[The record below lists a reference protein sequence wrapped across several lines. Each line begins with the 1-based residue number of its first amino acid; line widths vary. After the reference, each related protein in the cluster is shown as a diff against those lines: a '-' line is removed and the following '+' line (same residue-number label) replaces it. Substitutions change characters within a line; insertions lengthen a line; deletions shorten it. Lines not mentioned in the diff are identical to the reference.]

1 MERLIHG
8 ATRLLLWLSG
18 LSLFGL
24 ACITVME
31 VILRYAGSPTSWAN
45 DFVGYGLAFSLFF
58 AFPEVTRVKGHVA
71 ITFLMDNLPN
81 RLSLVRFMN
90 LVSFLVVA
98 VTIYVAVQVFFVQL
112 STGVQTVS
120 ATPIPKSWLNAGLII
135 GLSVAA
141 LEFLL
146 HIVHS
151 DSSLHCCFVSRG
163 VDCSLFVACLSP
175 THLSRFLVGECGHST
190 LPDRAI
196 RLRHVC

>member
-1 MERLIHG
+1 MERLIHS

-31 VILRYAGSPTSWAN
+31 VILRYVGSPTSWAN

-81 RLSLVRFMN
+81 RLSLVRVMN
-90 LVSFLVVA
+90 FVASLVVA
-98 VTIYVAVQVFFVQL
+98 VTVYVAVQVFFVQL

-146 HIVHS
+146 QIVHS
-151 DSSLHCCFVSRG
+151 DSSQHG
-163 VDCSLFVACLSP
+163 
-175 THLSRFLVGECGHST
+175 
-190 LPDRAI
+190 
-196 RLRHVC
+196 

>member
-18 LSLFGL
+18 ACLFGL

-31 VILRYAGSPTSWAN
+31 IVLRYAGSPTSWAN

-81 RLSLVRFMN
+81 RLSLVRVMN
-90 LVSFLVVA
+90 LIAFTVVA
-98 VTIYVAVQVFFVQL
+98 ITVYVAVQVFFAQL

-120 ATPIPKSWLNAGLII
+120 ATPIPKYWLNAGLIV
-135 GLSVAA
+135 GLSVAS

-146 HIVHS
+146 QVVRS
-151 DSSLHCCFVSRG
+151 DTPHHG
-163 VDCSLFVACLSP
+163 
-175 THLSRFLVGECGHST
+175 
-190 LPDRAI
+190 
-196 RLRHVC
+196 

>member
-1 MERLIHG
+1 MERLVHG

-18 LSLFGL
+18 LCLFGI

-31 VILRYAGSPTSWAN
+31 IVLRYAGSPTSWAN

-81 RLSLVRFMN
+81 RLSLVRVMN
-90 LVSFLVVA
+90 LVAFLVVA
-98 VTIYVAVQVFFVQL
+98 VTIYVAVQVFFVQV

-146 HIVHS
+146 QIVLS
-151 DSSLHCCFVSRG
+151 DSSQHG
-163 VDCSLFVACLSP
+163 
-175 THLSRFLVGECGHST
+175 
-190 LPDRAI
+190 
-196 RLRHVC
+196 

>member
-31 VILRYAGSPTSWAN
+31 VILRYVGSPTSWAN

-81 RLSLVRFMN
+81 RLSLVRVMN
-90 LVSFLVVA
+90 FVAFLVVA
-98 VTIYVAVQVFFVQL
+98 VTVYVAVQVFFVQL

-146 HIVHS
+146 QIVRW
-151 DSSLHCCFVSRG
+151 DSSQHG
-163 VDCSLFVACLSP
+163 
-175 THLSRFLVGECGHST
+175 
-190 LPDRAI
+190 
-196 RLRHVC
+196 

>member
-81 RLSLVRFMN
+81 RLSLVRVMN
-90 LVSFLVVA
+90 LVAFLVVA

-146 HIVHS
+146 QIVHL
-151 DSSLHCCFVSRG
+151 DSSQHG
-163 VDCSLFVACLSP
+163 
-175 THLSRFLVGECGHST
+175 
-190 LPDRAI
+190 
-196 RLRHVC
+196 

>member
-81 RLSLVRFMN
+81 RLSLVRVMN
-90 LVSFLVVA
+90 LVAFLVVA
-98 VTIYVAVQVFFVQL
+98 VTLYVAVQVFFVQV

-146 HIVHS
+146 QIVHS
-151 DSSLHCCFVSRG
+151 DSSQHG
-163 VDCSLFVACLSP
+163 
-175 THLSRFLVGECGHST
+175 
-190 LPDRAI
+190 
-196 RLRHVC
+196 

>member
-31 VILRYAGSPTSWAN
+31 VILRYVGSPTSWAN

-81 RLSLVRFMN
+81 RLSLVRLMN
-90 LVSFLVVA
+90 FVAFLVVG
-98 VTIYVAVQVFFVQL
+98 VTVYVAVQVFFVQL

-146 HIVHS
+146 QIVHS
-151 DSSLHCCFVSRG
+151 DSSQHG
-163 VDCSLFVACLSP
+163 
-175 THLSRFLVGECGHST
+175 
-190 LPDRAI
+190 
-196 RLRHVC
+196 

>member
-81 RLSLVRFMN
+81 RLSLVRVMN
-90 LVSFLVVA
+90 LVAFLVVA

-120 ATPIPKSWLNAGLII
+120 ATPIPKSWLNAGLIV

-146 HIVHS
+146 QIVHS
-151 DSSLHCCFVSRG
+151 DSSQHG
-163 VDCSLFVACLSP
+163 
-175 THLSRFLVGECGHST
+175 
-190 LPDRAI
+190 
-196 RLRHVC
+196 

>member
-1 MERLIHG
+1 MLAIIHG

-18 LSLFGL
+18 LCLFGI

-31 VILRYAGSPTSWAN
+31 VVLRYSGSPTSWAN

-81 RLSLVRFMN
+81 RLSLVKVMN
-90 LVSFLVVA
+90 GVAFLVVA
-98 VTIYVAVQVFFVQL
+98 VTVYVAVQVFFVQL

-120 ATPIPKSWLNAGLII
+120 ATPIPKYWLNAGLII
-135 GLSVAA
+135 GLSVAG

-146 HIVHS
+146 QIGNS
-151 DSSLHCCFVSRG
+151 GSSNHG
-163 VDCSLFVACLSP
+163 
-175 THLSRFLVGECGHST
+175 
-190 LPDRAI
+190 
-196 RLRHVC
+196 

>member
-1 MERLIHG
+1 MERLIHS

-31 VILRYAGSPTSWAN
+31 VILRYVGSPTSWAN

-81 RLSLVRFMN
+81 RLSLVRVMN
-90 LVSFLVVA
+90 FVAFLVVA
-98 VTIYVAVQVFFVQL
+98 VTVYVAVQVFFVQL

-146 HIVHS
+146 QIVHS
-151 DSSLHCCFVSRG
+151 DSSQHG
-163 VDCSLFVACLSP
+163 
-175 THLSRFLVGECGHST
+175 
-190 LPDRAI
+190 
-196 RLRHVC
+196 

>member
-31 VILRYAGSPTSWAN
+31 VILRYVGSPTSWAN

-81 RLSLVRFMN
+81 RLSLIRVMN
-90 LVSFLVVA
+90 FVAFLVVA
-98 VTIYVAVQVFFVQL
+98 VTVYVAVQVFFVQV

-146 HIVHS
+146 QIVHS
-151 DSSLHCCFVSRG
+151 DSSQHG
-163 VDCSLFVACLSP
+163 
-175 THLSRFLVGECGHST
+175 
-190 LPDRAI
+190 
-196 RLRHVC
+196 

>member
-1 MERLIHG
+1 MLAIIHG

-18 LSLFGL
+18 LCLFGI

-31 VILRYAGSPTSWAN
+31 VVLRYAGSPTSWAN

-81 RLSLVRFMN
+81 RLSLVRVMN
-90 LVSFLVVA
+90 GVAFLVVA
-98 VTIYVAVQVFFVQL
+98 VTVYVAVQVFLVQL

-120 ATPIPKSWLNAGLII
+120 ATPIPKYWLNAGLIT

-146 HIVHS
+146 QIVN
-151 DSSLHCCFVSRG
+151 SSSSNNG
-163 VDCSLFVACLSP
+163 
-175 THLSRFLVGECGHST
+175 
-190 LPDRAI
+190 
-196 RLRHVC
+196 

>member
-81 RLSLVRFMN
+81 RLSLVRVMN
-90 LVSFLVVA
+90 LVAFLVVV

-146 HIVHS
+146 QIVHS
-151 DSSLHCCFVSRG
+151 DSSQHG
-163 VDCSLFVACLSP
+163 
-175 THLSRFLVGECGHST
+175 
-190 LPDRAI
+190 
-196 RLRHVC
+196 

>member
-31 VILRYAGSPTSWAN
+31 VILRYVGSPTSWAN

-58 AFPEVTRVKGHVA
+58 AFPEVMRVKGHVA

-81 RLSLVRFMN
+81 RLSLVRVMN
-90 LVSFLVVA
+90 FVAFLVVA
-98 VTIYVAVQVFFVQL
+98 VTVYVAVQVFFVQL

-146 HIVHS
+146 QIVHS
-151 DSSLHCCFVSRG
+151 DSSQHG
-163 VDCSLFVACLSP
+163 
-175 THLSRFLVGECGHST
+175 
-190 LPDRAI
+190 
-196 RLRHVC
+196 

>member
-81 RLSLVRFMN
+81 RLSLVRVMN
-90 LVSFLVVA
+90 LVAFLVVA

-146 HIVHS
+146 QIVHS
-151 DSSLHCCFVSRG
+151 DSSQHG
-163 VDCSLFVACLSP
+163 
-175 THLSRFLVGECGHST
+175 
-190 LPDRAI
+190 
-196 RLRHVC
+196 

>member
-81 RLSLVRFMN
+81 RLSLVRVMN
-90 LVSFLVVA
+90 FVAFLVVA
-98 VTIYVAVQVFFVQL
+98 VTVYVAVQVFFVQV

-146 HIVHS
+146 QIVHS
-151 DSSLHCCFVSRG
+151 DSSQHG
-163 VDCSLFVACLSP
+163 
-175 THLSRFLVGECGHST
+175 
-190 LPDRAI
+190 
-196 RLRHVC
+196 

>member
-1 MERLIHG
+1 MERLIHS

-31 VILRYAGSPTSWAN
+31 VILRYLGSPTSWAN

-81 RLSLVRFMN
+81 RLSLVRVMN
-90 LVSFLVVA
+90 FVAFLVVA
-98 VTIYVAVQVFFVQL
+98 VTVYVAVQVFFVQL

-146 HIVHS
+146 QAVRS
-151 DSSLHCCFVSRG
+151 DSSQHG
-163 VDCSLFVACLSP
+163 
-175 THLSRFLVGECGHST
+175 
-190 LPDRAI
+190 
-196 RLRHVC
+196 

>member
-1 MERLIHG
+1 MERLIHS
-8 ATRLLLWLSG
+8 ATRLLLGLSG

-31 VILRYAGSPTSWAN
+31 VILRYVGSPTSWAN

-81 RLSLVRFMN
+81 RLSLVRVMN
-90 LVSFLVVA
+90 FVAFLVVA
-98 VTIYVAVQVFFVQL
+98 VTVYVAVQVFFVQL

-146 HIVHS
+146 QIVHS
-151 DSSLHCCFVSRG
+151 DSSQHG
-163 VDCSLFVACLSP
+163 
-175 THLSRFLVGECGHST
+175 
-190 LPDRAI
+190 
-196 RLRHVC
+196 

>member
-31 VILRYAGSPTSWAN
+31 VILRYVGSPTSWAN

-81 RLSLVRFMN
+81 RLSLVRVMN
-90 LVSFLVVA
+90 FVAFLVVT
-98 VTIYVAVQVFFVQL
+98 VTVYVAVQVFFVQL

-146 HIVHS
+146 QIVHS
-151 DSSLHCCFVSRG
+151 DSSQHG
-163 VDCSLFVACLSP
+163 
-175 THLSRFLVGECGHST
+175 
-190 LPDRAI
+190 
-196 RLRHVC
+196 

>member
-81 RLSLVRFMN
+81 RLSLVRVMN
-90 LVSFLVVA
+90 LVAFLVVA

-146 HIVHS
+146 QIVHL
-151 DSSLHCCFVSRG
+151 DSSQHC
-163 VDCSLFVACLSP
+163 
-175 THLSRFLVGECGHST
+175 
-190 LPDRAI
+190 
-196 RLRHVC
+196 

>member
-71 ITFLMDNLPN
+71 N
-81 RLSLVRFMN
+81 RLSLVRVMN
-90 LVSFLVVA
+90 LVAFLVVA

-146 HIVHS
+146 QIMHS
-151 DSSLHCCFVSRG
+151 DSSQHG
-163 VDCSLFVACLSP
+163 
-175 THLSRFLVGECGHST
+175 
-190 LPDRAI
+190 
-196 RLRHVC
+196 

>member
-31 VILRYAGSPTSWAN
+31 IVLRYAGSPTSWAN

-71 ITFLMDNLPN
+71 ITFLVDNLPN
-81 RLSLVRFMN
+81 RLSLVRVMN
-90 LVSFLVVA
+90 LIAFIVVA
-98 VTIYVAVQVFFVQL
+98 ITVYVAVQVFLAQL

-120 ATPIPKSWLNAGLII
+120 ATPIPKYWLNAGLIV
-135 GLSVAA
+135 GLSVAS

-146 HIVHS
+146 QVVRS
-151 DSSLHCCFVSRG
+151 DTPHHG
-163 VDCSLFVACLSP
+163 
-175 THLSRFLVGECGHST
+175 
-190 LPDRAI
+190 
-196 RLRHVC
+196 

>member
-1 MERLIHG
+1 MLTIIHG

-18 LSLFGL
+18 LCLFGI

-31 VILRYAGSPTSWAN
+31 VVLRYAGSPTSWAN

-81 RLSLVRFMN
+81 RLSLVRVMN
-90 LVSFLVVA
+90 GVAFLVVV
-98 VTIYVAVQVFFVQL
+98 VTVYVAVQVFFVQL

-120 ATPIPKSWLNAGLII
+120 ATPIPKYWLNAGLIT

-146 HIVHS
+146 QIVN
-151 DSSLHCCFVSRG
+151 SSSSNNG
-163 VDCSLFVACLSP
+163 
-175 THLSRFLVGECGHST
+175 
-190 LPDRAI
+190 
-196 RLRHVC
+196 

>member
-18 LSLFGL
+18 LCLFGI

-31 VILRYAGSPTSWAN
+31 IFLRYAGSPTSWAN

-81 RLSLVRFMN
+81 RLSLVRVMN
-90 LVSFLVVA
+90 FVAFLVVA
-98 VTIYVAVQVFFVQL
+98 VTVYVAVQVFFVQL

-146 HIVHS
+146 QIVNS
-151 DSSLHCCFVSRG
+151 DSSQHG
-163 VDCSLFVACLSP
+163 
-175 THLSRFLVGECGHST
+175 
-190 LPDRAI
+190 
-196 RLRHVC
+196 

>member
-1 MERLIHG
+1 MLAIIHG

-18 LSLFGL
+18 LCLFGI

-31 VILRYAGSPTSWAN
+31 VVLRYAGSPTSWAN

-81 RLSLVRFMN
+81 RLSLVRVMN
-90 LVSFLVVA
+90 GIAFLVVA
-98 VTIYVAVQVFFVQL
+98 VTVYVAVQVFSVQL

-120 ATPIPKSWLNAGLII
+120 ATPIPKYWLNAGLIT

-146 HIVHS
+146 QIVNS
-151 DSSLHCCFVSRG
+151 NSSNNG
-163 VDCSLFVACLSP
+163 
-175 THLSRFLVGECGHST
+175 
-190 LPDRAI
+190 
-196 RLRHVC
+196 

>member
-1 MERLIHG
+1 MKRLIHG

-31 VILRYAGSPTSWAN
+31 VILRYVGSPTSWAN

-81 RLSLVRFMN
+81 RLSLVRVMN
-90 LVSFLVVA
+90 FVAFLVVA
-98 VTIYVAVQVFFVQL
+98 VTVYVAVQVFFVQL

-146 HIVHS
+146 QIVHS
-151 DSSLHCCFVSRG
+151 DSSQDG
-163 VDCSLFVACLSP
+163 
-175 THLSRFLVGECGHST
+175 
-190 LPDRAI
+190 
-196 RLRHVC
+196 

>member
-8 ATRLLLWLSG
+8 VTRLLLWLSG
-18 LSLFGL
+18 LCLFGI

-31 VILRYAGSPTSWAN
+31 IVLRYAGSPTSWAN

-81 RLSLVRFMN
+81 RLSLVRVMN
-90 LVSFLVVA
+90 FVAFLVVA
-98 VTIYVAVQVFFVQL
+98 VTVYVAVQVFFVQL

-146 HIVHS
+146 QIVNS
-151 DSSLHCCFVSRG
+151 DSSQHG
-163 VDCSLFVACLSP
+163 
-175 THLSRFLVGECGHST
+175 
-190 LPDRAI
+190 
-196 RLRHVC
+196 

>member
-8 ATRLLLWLSG
+8 ATQLLLWLSG

-31 VILRYAGSPTSWAN
+31 VILRYVGNPTSWAN

-58 AFPEVTRVKGHVA
+58 AFPEVTRVRGHVA

-81 RLSLVRFMN
+81 RLSLVRVMN
-90 LVSFLVVA
+90 FVAFLVVA
-98 VTIYVAVQVFFVQL
+98 VTVYVAVQVFFVQL

-120 ATPIPKSWLNAGLII
+120 ATPIPKSWLNAGLIV

-146 HIVHS
+146 QIVHS
-151 DSSLHCCFVSRG
+151 DSPQHG
-163 VDCSLFVACLSP
+163 
-175 THLSRFLVGECGHST
+175 
-190 LPDRAI
+190 
-196 RLRHVC
+196 

>member
-1 MERLIHG
+1 MLAIIHG

-18 LSLFGL
+18 LCLFGI

-31 VILRYAGSPTSWAN
+31 VVLRYAGSPTSWAN

-81 RLSLVRFMN
+81 RLSLVRVMN
-90 LVSFLVVA
+90 GIAFLVVA
-98 VTIYVAVQVFFVQL
+98 VTVYVAVQVFSVQL

-120 ATPIPKSWLNAGLII
+120 ATPIPKYWLNAGLIA

-146 HIVHS
+146 QIVN
-151 DSSLHCCFVSRG
+151 SSSSNNG
-163 VDCSLFVACLSP
+163 
-175 THLSRFLVGECGHST
+175 
-190 LPDRAI
+190 
-196 RLRHVC
+196 

>member
-81 RLSLVRFMN
+81 RLSLVRVMN
-90 LVSFLVVA
+90 LVAFLVVA
-98 VTIYVAVQVFFVQL
+98 VTIYVAVQVFFVQV

-146 HIVHS
+146 QIVHS
-151 DSSLHCCFVSRG
+151 DSSQNG
-163 VDCSLFVACLSP
+163 
-175 THLSRFLVGECGHST
+175 
-190 LPDRAI
+190 
-196 RLRHVC
+196 

>member
-31 VILRYAGSPTSWAN
+31 VILRYVGSPTSWAN

-81 RLSLVRFMN
+81 RLSLVRVMN
-90 LVSFLVVA
+90 FVAFLVVA
-98 VTIYVAVQVFFVQL
+98 VTVYVAVQVFFVQL

-146 HIVHS
+146 QIVHS
-151 DSSLHCCFVSRG
+151 DSAQHG
-163 VDCSLFVACLSP
+163 
-175 THLSRFLVGECGHST
+175 
-190 LPDRAI
+190 
-196 RLRHVC
+196 

>member
-1 MERLIHG
+1 MERLIHS
-8 ATRLLLWLSG
+8 ATWLLLWLSG

-31 VILRYAGSPTSWAN
+31 VILRYVGSPTSWAN

-81 RLSLVRFMN
+81 RLSLFRVMN
-90 LVSFLVVA
+90 FVAFLVVA
-98 VTIYVAVQVFFVQL
+98 VTVYVAIQVFFVQL

-146 HIVHS
+146 QIVHS
-151 DSSLHCCFVSRG
+151 DSSQHG
-163 VDCSLFVACLSP
+163 
-175 THLSRFLVGECGHST
+175 
-190 LPDRAI
+190 
-196 RLRHVC
+196 

>member
-81 RLSLVRFMN
+81 RLSLARMMN
-90 LVSFLVVA
+90 GVAFLVVA
-98 VTIYVAVQVFFVQL
+98 VTVYVAVQVFFVQL

-120 ATPIPKSWLNAGLII
+120 ATPIPKSWLNAGLIV

-146 HIVHS
+146 QVVHS
-151 DSSLHCCFVSRG
+151 DSPHHG
-163 VDCSLFVACLSP
+163 
-175 THLSRFLVGECGHST
+175 
-190 LPDRAI
+190 
-196 RLRHVC
+196 

>member
-1 MERLIHG
+1 MVEWPESFRRRLHYRDG
-8 ATRLLLWLSG
+8 GHPSVCWR
-18 LSLFGL
+18 
-24 ACITVME
+24 
-31 VILRYAGSPTSWAN
+31 PTSWAN

-81 RLSLVRFMN
+81 RLSLVRVMN
-90 LVSFLVVA
+90 FVAFLVVA
-98 VTIYVAVQVFFVQL
+98 VTVYVAVQVFFVQL

-146 HIVHS
+146 QIVHS
-151 DSSLHCCFVSRG
+151 DSSQHG
-163 VDCSLFVACLSP
+163 
-175 THLSRFLVGECGHST
+175 
-190 LPDRAI
+190 
-196 RLRHVC
+196 